1 MDTGILQYKL
11 VRPGLLKEIIWLNEV
26 SSTNEYAAIHNLGSD
41 TLVITDNQTGGKGRF
56 GRVWYSTPGK
66 NISMSLVKSFR
77 IGVDEIHNAGFY
89 TSLKLL
95 ESILNTHAHLDEKLA
110 LKWPNDLMLNGRK
123 AAGLLMDCRD
133 LKSPVKKIILGIG
146 LNVNESEFDGEIR
159 HKATSLFA
167 ETGSESELE
176 GQIVSFVNEFYTGID
191 LISDTAALMKKWRN
205 RCCHIGMPVRFRLLS
220 DGEEKNGI
228 ARDIG
233 NDGSLKLETEDGK
246 LVSYYSGEIS
256 LILSGMKIGT

>member
-11 VRPGLLKEIIWLNEV
+11 VRPGLLKEIIWLDEV
-26 SSTNEYAAIHNLGSD
+26 SSTNDYSATRKLVSD

-77 IGVDEIHNAGFY
+77 IGVDEIHNVGFY

-95 ESILNTHAHLDEKLA
+95 ESILKTHAHLDEQLA

-133 LKSPVKKIILGIG
+133 LKSPVKKITLGIG
-146 LNVNESEFDGEIR
+146 LNVNESEFDGELR

-167 ETGSESELE
+167 ETGSESDLE
-176 GQIVSFVNEFYTGID
+176 GQIVSFVNEFYSGID
-191 LISDTAALMKKWRN
+191 LISNTRGLMEKWRN
-205 RCCHIGMPVRFRLLS
+205 RCCHIGMPVRFRLLT

-256 LILSGMKIGT
+256 LILSGMNVGT

>member
-11 VRPGLLKEIIWLNEV
+11 VRQGFLKEIIWLDEI
-26 SSTNEYAAIHNLGSD
+26 SSTNEYAAARNLGSD

-56 GRVWYSTPGK
+56 GRVWFSTPGK
-66 NISMSLVKSFR
+66 NVSMSLVKSFR
-77 IGVDEIHNAGFY
+77 IGVDEIHNVGFY

-95 ESILNTHAHLDEKLA
+95 ESIVKTHTHLSGKLA
-110 LKWPNDLMLNGRK
+110 LKWPNDLMLNSRK
-123 AAGLLMDCRD
+123 AAGLLMDSRD

-146 LNVNESEFDGEIR
+146 LNVNESEFDVEIR

-167 ETGSESELE
+167 ETGSESDLE
-176 GQIVSFVNEFYTGID
+176 DQIVSFVNEFYSGID
-191 LISDTAALMKKWRN
+191 LISDTRELMERWRN
-205 RCCHIGMPVRFRLLS
+205 HCCHLGKPVRFRLLT

-246 LVSYYSGEIS
+246 LMSYYSGEIS
-256 LILSGMKIGT
+256 LILSGMNIET

>member
-11 VRPGLLKEIIWLNEV
+11 VSPGLLKQIIWLDEV
-26 SSTNEYAAIHNLGSD
+26 SSTNEYAATRNLDSD

-56 GRVWYSTPGK
+56 GRVWFSTPGK

-77 IGVDEIHNAGFY
+77 IGVDEIHNVGFY

-95 ESILNTHAHLDEKLA
+95 ESIQRTHANLDEKLS
-110 LKWPNDLMLNGRK
+110 LKWPNDLMINGRK
-123 AAGLLMDCRD
+123 AAGLLMDCRE

-167 ETGSESELE
+167 ETGSESGLE
-176 GQIVSFVNEFYTGID
+176 DQVVSFVNEFYTGVD
-191 LISDTAALMKKWRN
+191 LISDTFELMGRWRS
-205 RCCHIGMPVRFRLLS
+205 RCCHLGKPVRFRLLT

-246 LVSYYSGEIS
+246 LMSYYSGEIS
-256 LILSGMKIGT
+256 LILTGMNIDS